1 MQSNR
6 NIRITP
12 KIWFGGLYQE
22 PINPDYEEDTC
33 MCIFFVIR
41 IFFIH
46 ILFKNKNQEVNIN
59 MNFSTLPKIE
69 LHCHLDGSL
78 RPETI
83 IDIAKQEGISIPS
96 YDHEE
101 IKKELVAPLEC
112 ESLDEYLEKFAIP
125 NLVMQSK
132 ENLRR
137 ISFELLEDAAREN
150 VKYME
155 VRFAPSLHMAK
166 GLDIVEIIKSV
177 LDGMNDA
184 ENQYDIKGSLILS
197 CMRTMSVESAFEVVE
212 KGKQFLGKGVVAIDL
227 CASEEEGF
235 CVKFMEPIALA
246 REYGYRVTI
255 HAGETGIGKNVLEA
269 VEMLGAERIG
279 HGVFIKDCPEAYNI
293 VKEKQVVLE
302 MCPTS
307 NVQTK
312 AVNSFSE
319 HPIYHFHRDGI
330 KVTVN
335 TDNRTVS
342 DTNMENECRI
352 IFKESNMSFEDYKQI
367 YDTSVE
373 ASFADL
379 ETKERLKK
387 YM

>member
-1 MQSNR
+1 
-6 NIRITP
+6 
-12 KIWFGGLYQE
+12 
-22 PINPDYEEDTC
+22 
-33 MCIFFVIR
+33 
-41 IFFIH
+41 
-46 ILFKNKNQEVNIN
+46 
-59 MNFSTLPKIE
+59 MNFTTLPKIE

-78 RPETI
+78 RAETI
-83 IDIAKQEGISIPS
+83 IDIAKKEGISLPTM
-96 YDHEE
+96 DREE
-101 IKKELVAPLEC
+101 IQQELIAPLDC
-112 ESLDEYLEKFAIP
+112 ESLDEYLKRFALP

-137 ISFELLEDAAREN
+137 ITFELFEDAAKEN

-155 VRFAPSLHMAK
+155 VRFAPLLHTAQ
-166 GLDIVEIIKSV
+166 GLTVEEIIQSV
-177 LDGMNDA
+177 IDGMREA
-184 ENQYDIKGSLILS
+184 EEQFDIHGNIILS
-197 CMRTMSVESAFEVVE
+197 CMRTMSAESAFEVVE

-235 CVKFMEPIALA
+235 CGNFVEPIALA

-255 HAGETGIGKNVLEA
+255 HAGETGVGKNVLEA

-279 HGVFIKDCPEAYNI
+279 HGVFIKDCAEAYDV

-312 AVNSFSE
+312 AVNRYSD
-319 HPIYHFHRDGI
+319 HPIHDFHKDGI

-342 DTNMENECRI
+342 DTTMAKECTIVFDEFNMNE
-352 IFKESNMSFEDYKQI
+352 EDYKKI
-367 YDTSVE
+367 YLDSVD
-373 ASFADL
+373 ACFAD
-379 ETKERLKK
+379 EDTKVELRK
-387 YM
+387 YI

>member
-1 MQSNR
+1 
-6 NIRITP
+6 
-12 KIWFGGLYQE
+12 
-22 PINPDYEEDTC
+22 
-33 MCIFFVIR
+33 
-41 IFFIH
+41 
-46 ILFKNKNQEVNIN
+46 
-59 MNFSTLPKIE
+59 MNFTTLPKIE

-78 RPETI
+78 RAETI
-83 IDIAKQEGISIPS
+83 IDIAKREGISLPTM
-96 YDHEE
+96 DREE
-101 IKKELVAPLEC
+101 IQQELIAPLDC
-112 ESLDEYLEKFAIP
+112 ESLDEYLKRFALP

-137 ISFELLEDAAREN
+137 ITFELFEDAAKEN

-155 VRFAPSLHMAK
+155 VRFAPLLHTAQ
-166 GLDIVEIIKSV
+166 GLTVEEIIQSV
-177 LDGMNDA
+177 IDGMREA
-184 ENQYDIKGSLILS
+184 EKQFDIHGNIILS
-197 CMRTMSVESAFEVVE
+197 CMRTMSAESAFKVVE

-235 CVKFMEPIALA
+235 CGNFVEPIALA

-255 HAGETGIGKNVLEA
+255 HAGETGVGKNVLEA

-279 HGVFIKDCPEAYNI
+279 HGVFIKDCAEAYDV

-312 AVNSFSE
+312 AVNRYSD
-319 HPIYHFHRDGI
+319 HPIHDFHKDGI

-342 DTNMENECRI
+342 DTTMAKECTIVFNEFNMNE
-352 IFKESNMSFEDYKQI
+352 EDYKKI
-367 YDTSVE
+367 YLDSVD
-373 ASFADL
+373 ACFAD
-379 ETKERLKK
+379 EDTKVELRK
-387 YM
+387 YI